1 MPTAPEA
8 KAPVD
13 HLAGVVNPDLVEET
27 DDGSLPKISI
37 DGRQPWIKYS
47 CPFEKA
53 DRRHRIAI
61 TVSSLDLP
69 PRSTEAAL
77 QALPPNVTLFVFNN
91 YPGLTGVGRPSVA
104 KGT

>member
-27 DDGSLPKISI
+27 DDGSLPKIPI

-47 CPFEKA
+47 RPFEKA
-53 DRRHRIAI
+53 DRRPRIAI
-61 TVSSLDLP
+61 TVTSLDLP
-69 PRSTEAAL
+69 PSRSAGPAAKRNPIRFQQL
-77 QALPPNVTLFVFNN
+77 SWTYRSGSPER
-91 YPGLTGVGRPSVA
+91 GERDMMSW
-104 KGT
+104 